1 MCVGM
6 PQSMRDEIVAKL
18 LKEEKELKIIPVPQ
32 VYVDMMKLITEKELV
47 TA

>member
-32 VYVDMMKLITEKELV
+32 VYVDMMEMVKSKELIAV
-47 TA
+47 